1 MTPPSSPPLN
11 APPAMQAE
19 ADAEPEIP
27 PETTTS
33 FRQSARDLPGVFW
46 VLILGTFINRF
57 GTFVMPFLPLYLI
70 GKGWTET
77 EAGVALTSFAVGAIV
92 STLAGGWLADRLG
105 RNVTMALS
113 LTVGA
118 VLYVGM
124 ACAESHGAVI
134 LLTGLA
140 GLTGEAMVPACSA
153 MVGDLA
159 GPEHRVAAFGFFR
172 LAINAGFAIGPAV
185 GGWLAGKSFFS
196 LFIADA
202 ASSAIFGLLALFFL
216 PRGTLST
223 GHEASWAPAFAAVR
237 KARPFLAMGLGC
249 LVLNLALRQSVGT
262 LSLDAAR
269 LGYSTTQIGLLFTIN
284 GLMIILFELPLL
296 ARTSRWPESKAI
308 SWGFAIIGI
317 GLAANAL
324 PATPWRPALSMAVL
338 TLGEML
344 ALSRTAAF
352 CTKLA
357 PVPFRGRFLGVLS
370 LCWWLGNIGGSAPGL
385 ALYSHH
391 PDVLW
396 LACGL
401 CGLLGAAIVGWGA
414 RLRPE
419 RRRN

>member
-1 MTPPSSPPLN
+1 MATPTTVS
-11 APPAMQAE
+11 APAVPE
-19 ADAEPEIP
+19 ADAEPDL
-27 PETTTS
+27 PEERPERQAAS
-33 FRQSARDLPGVFW
+33 FRRSARELPGVFW
-46 VLILGTFINRF
+46 VLVLGTFINRF
-57 GTFVMPFLPLYLI
+57 GTFVMPFLPLYLV

-105 RNVTMALS
+105 RNVTMAAS
-113 LTVGA
+113 LIAGA

-185 GGWLAGKSFFS
+185 GGWLAGQSFFT
-196 LFIADA
+196 LFVADA
-202 ASSAIFGLLALFFL
+202 ASSAVFGLLALFFL

-223 GHEASWAPAFAAVR
+223 GHEASWAPALAALR
-237 KARPFLAMGLGC
+237 KCRPFLALGLGC
-249 LVLNLALRQSVGT
+249 LVLNIALRQSVGT
-262 LSLDAAR
+262 LSLDAAK
-269 LGYSTTQIGLLFTIN
+269 LGYTTAHIGLLFTIN

-296 ARTSRWPESKAI
+296 ALTSRWAESRAI
-308 SWGFAIIGI
+308 GWGFAIIGL

-324 PATPWRPALSMAVL
+324 PVTSWRPALSMVIL

-344 ALSRTAAF
+344 ALSRTGAF
-352 CTKLA
+352 CTRLA
-357 PVPFRGRFLGVLS
+357 PEAYRGRFMGVLS
-370 LCWWLGNIGGSAPGL
+370 LCWWLGNIAGSAPGL

-391 PDVLW
+391 PDMLW
-396 LACGL
+396 LACGIF
-401 CGLLGAAIVGWGA
+401 GLLAAVIVSWGA
-414 RLRPE
+414 RNASPRA
-419 RRRN
+419 